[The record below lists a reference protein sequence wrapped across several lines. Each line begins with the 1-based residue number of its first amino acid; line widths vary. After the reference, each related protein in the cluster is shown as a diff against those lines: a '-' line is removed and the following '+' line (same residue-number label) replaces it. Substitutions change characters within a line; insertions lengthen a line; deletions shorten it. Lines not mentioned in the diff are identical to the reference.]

1 MKERES
7 SEERRGNRKMHQ
19 QTRHGQS
26 VNQSKT
32 RDYKGIKRPSVE
44 MGARHKIISQAR
56 TVSAFTCK
64 VLHYPNWELLERG
77 K

>member
-7 SEERRGNRKMHQ
+7 SEERRGNRKRHQ

-26 VNQSKT
+26 INQSI
-32 RDYKGIKRPSVE
+32 RRHDYKGIKRPSVE
-44 MGARHKIISQAR
+44 MGVRHKIISQACR
-56 TVSAFTCK
+56 TSTCK
-64 VLHYPNWELLERG
+64 VLHYPNRELLEHG